1 AAVTIAVEGGGGGS
15 YGGGAGRVA
24 ASSFRTYYR
33 PLNKQAD
40 FIEALRQSR
49 AFAARVSHELK
60 LDVYAYSL
68 FHVFFEQY
76 LSVLYDTAAMV
87 GLPLLAV
94 ACVSWSLSGS
104 LWSAGL
110 LVAVL
115 ASLLVHLGGAMLLAG
130 IQVNAVSLVNLAM
143 ALGIAVEFCAHI
155 IHAYMVAPP
164 PPPPPPP
171 LPPSTITITTTAPD
185 VTATTIPMM
194 TQSAAAAAAL
204 SRASR
209 SRAALVSVGSS
220 VLSGVTLTKLVG
232 VAVLAFAHTQIFEV
246 YYFRLYLALVV
257 LGAAHGLVL
266 LPVLLALVGPPPW
279 QEATVVLSSL

>member
-1 AAVTIAVEGGGGGS
+1 
-15 YGGGAGRVA
+15 GRVV

-33 PLNKQAD
+33 PLNQQAD

-49 AFAARVSHELK
+49 AFAARASRELK

-94 ACVSWSLSGS
+94 VCVAWSLTGS
-104 LWSAGL
+104 LWSSVLLAG
-110 LVAVL
+110 VL
-115 ASLLVHLGGAMLLAG
+115 ASLLVHLGGAMLMAG

-155 IHAYMVAPP
+155 MHAYMVAPP
-164 PPPPPPP
+164 PPPPP
-171 LPPSTITITTTAPD
+171 TTTTTTTAT
-185 VTATTIPMM
+185 TAQDITAPTAAE
-194 TQSAAAAAAL
+194 TAAQSVAAAAAAAAS
-204 SRASR
+204 SRVSR

-266 LPVLLALVGPPPW
+266 LPVLLALVGPPAW
-279 QEATVVLSSL
+279 QEAAVAPSSL